1 MRGRQDLICQGKNPI
16 VTLVSRQDPI
26 LQGTSRVI
34 TLASLLGFLKKR
46 ELPVY
51 GRCRKMLRSMR
62 SKDGKDL
69 RRQRKKMPRKLYMLA
84 HLVVGIFW
92 TLLKEVFMVLEREEA
107 PQLRKVFVAE
117 HIIHREQKLQKAML
131 FGDKMVE
138 KINEV
143 PAEFF
148 HNEST
153 LCNPNVFH
161 FDHTVYLLSY

>member
-1 MRGRQDLICQGKNPI
+1 
-16 VTLVSRQDPI
+16 
-26 LQGTSRVI
+26 
-34 TLASLLGFLKKR
+34 
-46 ELPVY
+46 
-51 GRCRKMLRSMR
+51 MLRSMR

-69 RRQRKKMPRKLYMLA
+69 RRQRKKMLRKLYMLA
-84 HLVVGIFW
+84 RLVVGIFW

-148 HNEST
+148 HNESLYVIQMYFILIT
-153 LCNPNVFH
+153 LFIYY
-161 FDHTVYLLSY
+161 HTERLLWDQGQIKYVGVHLATNILGVTEI